1 MLEAIEREFEA
12 ATKGLEELKANDST
26 GDKDDDEHGNYS
38 SPYSSI
44 LYILFCCILSQL
56 CFHVLLQLQGEKL
69 CLKLLN
75 ASLKVL

>member
-1 MLEAIEREFEA
+1 MLEAFEREFEA
-12 ATKGLEELKANDST
+12 ATNAKANDST